1 MEYTNKRKN
10 AFDQDTQTTKHIR
23 LINYSPSLTTPTDNY
38 LLSSPT
44 PLPTTHD
51 RLKEVAL
58 LEDDTI
64 NLMDMENTNNYNNTN
79 KRKTQ
84 IENETSNTDHKKK
97 SRHINYNNNQLLY
110 NEENI
115 TNKIVIN
122 NLAKDEYF
130 IDYLKIG
137 TINIQSAY
145 QRKKMDIV
153 NYFVTHNYDIL
164 GLTETAYQMITD
176 NKLLEIIPHP
186 YITNEKIFIIHDTNG
201 NTSGSGVSIMMT
213 QQIYQH
219 NHYSS
224 TFEGRVC
231 NVKLGFKGSKTLD
244 ITCCYLPASTN
255 KTSSDIK
262 IKCVNEIKKIIGKY
276 KNKQHYGIIIGD
288 FNCPPKEKTNI
299 NHQVIIHL
307 KSNNFTDLAKFHAQE
322 KEPDITHKVN
332 RIDYHFGNEELLK
345 NSIHSFT
352 QGIPVSF
359 FKMDHKAVITLLDR
373 SFWTTSKYRY
383 NRTAIPHN
391 INDKKKELKYVYDD
405 MTPELWANYKDQSR
419 KIFTKTFK
427 KFNCQNVNNLEHLN
441 HMWNKIEDCI
451 IKIKKDNITQ

>member
-1 MEYTNKRKN
+1 
-10 AFDQDTQTTKHIR
+10 
-23 LINYSPSLTTPTDNY
+23 
-38 LLSSPT
+38 
-44 PLPTTHD
+44 
-51 RLKEVAL
+51 
-58 LEDDTI
+58 
-64 NLMDMENTNNYNNTN
+64 MDIENTNNNNNTN

-84 IENETSNTDHKKK
+84 IENDTSNTDHKKK

-122 NLAKDEYF
+122 NLEKDEYF

-186 YITNEKIFIIHDTNG
+186 YINNEKIFIIHDTNG

-244 ITCCYLPASTN
+244 ITCCYLPASSN

-307 KSNNFTDLAKFHAQE
+307 KSNNFTDLAKFHAQD

-332 RIDYHFGNEELLK
+332 RIDYHFGNDELLK
-345 NSIHSFT
+345 NSIHTFT
-352 QGIPVSF
+352 QGIPASF
-359 FKMDHKAVITLLDR
+359 FKTDHKAVITLLDR

-383 NRTAIPHN
+383 NRTTLPSN
-391 INDKKKELKYVYDD
+391 NDNKKKELKYVYDD

-419 KIFTKTFK
+419 RIFTKTFK